1 MRNDSYYTL
10 AFDST
15 HMAVAAEKYLSAR
28 IAVSV
33 MPTPRK
39 ITASCG
45 ISLRIEL
52 EDSQRLMEALESNV
66 SLVTQSRL
74 YMVKNN
80 EVKLIVKKKKN
91 NMKAKNPPKSGGPKE
106 IKGFIM
112 K

>member
-15 HMAVAAEKYLSAR
+15 HMAVAAEKYLSAW

-45 ISLRIEL
+45 ISLRVEL
-52 EDSQRLMEALESNV
+52 ENGERLKELLKANDELFRESH
-66 SLVTQSRL
+66 L
-74 YMVKNN
+74 YLVKNN
-80 EVKLIVKKKKN
+80 EVKLIVLK
-91 NMKAKNPPKSGGPKE
+91 
-106 IKGFIM
+106 
-112 K
+112 

>member
-45 ISLRIEL
+45 ISLRVEL
-52 EDSQRLMEALESNV
+52 ENGERLKELLKANDELFRESH
-66 SLVTQSRL
+66 L
-74 YMVKNN
+74 YLVKNN
-80 EVKLIVKKKKN
+80 EVKLIV
-91 NMKAKNPPKSGGPKE
+91 MK
-106 IKGFIM
+106 
-112 K
+112 

>member
-45 ISLRIEL
+45 ISLRVEL
-52 EDSQRLMEALESNV
+52 ENRERLKELLKANDELFRESH
-66 SLVTQSRL
+66 L
-74 YMVKNN
+74 YLVKNN
-80 EVKLIVKKKKN
+80 EVKLIVQK
-91 NMKAKNPPKSGGPKE
+91 
-106 IKGFIM
+106 
-112 K
+112 

>member
-52 EDSQRLMEALESNV
+52 ENGERLKELLKANDELFRESH
-66 SLVTQSRL
+66 L
-74 YMVKNN
+74 YLVKNN
-80 EVKLIVKKKKN
+80 EVKLIVLK
-91 NMKAKNPPKSGGPKE
+91 
-106 IKGFIM
+106 
-112 K
+112 

>member
-52 EDSQRLMEALESNV
+52 ENGERLQELLKANDELFRESH
-66 SLVTQSRL
+66 L
-74 YMVKNN
+74 YLVKNN
-80 EVKLIVKKKKN
+80 EVKLIVLK
-91 NMKAKNPPKSGGPKE
+91 
-106 IKGFIM
+106 
-112 K
+112 

>member
-45 ISLRIEL
+45 ISLRVEL
-52 EDSQRLMEALESNV
+52 DDGERLKELLKANDELFRESH
-66 SLVTQSRL
+66 L
-74 YMVKNN
+74 YLVKNN
-80 EVKLIVKKKKN
+80 EVKLIVLK
-91 NMKAKNPPKSGGPKE
+91 
-106 IKGFIM
+106 
-112 K
+112 

>member
-45 ISLRIEL
+45 ISLRVEL
-52 EDSQRLMEALESNV
+52 EDGESLKELLKANDELFRE
-66 SLVTQSRL
+66 SHL
-74 YMVKNN
+74 YLVKNN
-80 EVKLIVKKKKN
+80 EVKLIVLK
-91 NMKAKNPPKSGGPKE
+91 
-106 IKGFIM
+106 
-112 K
+112 

>member
-45 ISLRIEL
+45 ISLRVEL
-52 EDSQRLMEALESNV
+52 EDSQRLKELLKANDELFRE
-66 SLVTQSRL
+66 SRL
-74 YMVKNN
+74 YLVKNN
-80 EVKLIVKKKKN
+80 EVKLIVLK
-91 NMKAKNPPKSGGPKE
+91 
-106 IKGFIM
+106 
-112 K
+112 

>member
-1 MRNDSYYTL
+1 MRNDSYYAL

-45 ISLRIEL
+45 ISLRVEIEDG
-52 EDSQRLMEALESNV
+52 ERLKELLKANDELFRESH
-66 SLVTQSRL
+66 L
-74 YMVKNN
+74 YLVKNN
-80 EVKLIVKKKKN
+80 EVKLIVLK
-91 NMKAKNPPKSGGPKE
+91 
-106 IKGFIM
+106 
-112 K
+112 

>member
-45 ISLRIEL
+45 ISLRVEL
-52 EDSQRLMEALESNV
+52 ENGERLKELLKANNELFRESH
-66 SLVTQSRL
+66 L
-74 YMVKNN
+74 YLVKNN
-80 EVKLIVKKKKN
+80 EVKLIVLK
-91 NMKAKNPPKSGGPKE
+91 
-106 IKGFIM
+106 
-112 K
+112 

>member
-1 MRNDSYYTL
+1 MRNDSYYAL

-45 ISLRIEL
+45 ISLRVEL
-52 EDSQRLMEALESNV
+52 ENGERLKELLKANDELFRESH
-66 SLVTQSRL
+66 L
-74 YMVKNN
+74 YLVKNN
-80 EVKLIVKKKKN
+80 EVKLIVLK
-91 NMKAKNPPKSGGPKE
+91 
-106 IKGFIM
+106 
-112 K
+112 

>member
-15 HMAVAAEKYLSAR
+15 HMAVAAEKYLSAQ

-45 ISLRIEL
+45 ISLRVEL
-52 EDSQRLMEALESNV
+52 ENGERLKELLKANDKLFRESH
-66 SLVTQSRL
+66 L
-74 YMVKNN
+74 YLVKNN
-80 EVKLIVKKKKN
+80 EVKLIV
-91 NMKAKNPPKSGGPKE
+91 MK
-106 IKGFIM
+106 
-112 K
+112 

>member
-45 ISLRIEL
+45 ISLRVEL
-52 EDSQRLMEALESNV
+52 EDGQRLMEALESNC

-74 YMVKNN
+74 YMVKNG
-80 EVKLIVKKKKN
+80 EGEPVEIGGSD
-91 NMKAKNPPKSGGPKE
+91 SGKQL
-106 IKGFIM
+106 
-112 K
+112 

>member
-1 MRNDSYYTL
+1 MRNDSYYAL

-45 ISLRIEL
+45 ISLRVEL
-52 EDSQRLMEALESNV
+52 EDVERLKELLKANDELFRESH
-66 SLVTQSRL
+66 L
-74 YMVKNN
+74 YLVKNN
-80 EVKLIVKKKKN
+80 EVKLIVLK
-91 NMKAKNPPKSGGPKE
+91 
-106 IKGFIM
+106 
-112 K
+112 

>member
-52 EDSQRLMEALESNV
+52 ENGERLKELLKANDELFRESH
-66 SLVTQSRL
+66 L
-74 YMVKNN
+74 YLVKNN
-80 EVKLIVKKKKN
+80 EVKLIVL
-91 NMKAKNPPKSGGPKE
+91 E
-106 IKGFIM
+106 
-112 K
+112 

>member
-45 ISLRIEL
+45 ISLRVEL
-52 EDSQRLMEALESNV
+52 ENGERLKELLKANDELFRESH
-66 SLVTQSRL
+66 L
-74 YMVKNN
+74 YLVKNN
-80 EVKLIVKKKKN
+80 EVKLIVLK
-91 NMKAKNPPKSGGPKE
+91 
-106 IKGFIM
+106 
-112 K
+112 

>member
-45 ISLRIEL
+45 ISLRVEL
-52 EDSQRLMEALESNV
+52 EDGQRLKELLKANDELFRESH
-66 SLVTQSRL
+66 L
-74 YMVKNN
+74 YLVKNN
-80 EVKLIVKKKKN
+80 EVKLIVLK
-91 NMKAKNPPKSGGPKE
+91 
-106 IKGFIM
+106 
-112 K
+112 

>member
-45 ISLRIEL
+45 ISLRVEMENGERLKEL
-52 EDSQRLMEALESNV
+52 LKANDELFRESH
-66 SLVTQSRL
+66 L
-74 YMVKNN
+74 YLVKNN
-80 EVKLIVKKKKN
+80 EVKLIV
-91 NMKAKNPPKSGGPKE
+91 MK
-106 IKGFIM
+106 
-112 K
+112 

>member
-52 EDSQRLMEALESNV
+52 ENGERLKELLKANDELFRESH
-66 SLVTQSRL
+66 L
-74 YMVKNN
+74 YLVKNN
-80 EVKLIVKKKKN
+80 EVKLIFLK
-91 NMKAKNPPKSGGPKE
+91 
-106 IKGFIM
+106 
-112 K
+112 

>member
-1 MRNDSYYTL
+1 MRNDSYYAL

-45 ISLRIEL
+45 ISLRVEL
-52 EDSQRLMEALESNV
+52 EDGERLKELLKANDELFRESH
-66 SLVTQSRL
+66 L
-74 YMVKNN
+74 YLVKNN
-80 EVKLIVKKKKN
+80 EVKLIVLK
-91 NMKAKNPPKSGGPKE
+91 
-106 IKGFIM
+106 
-112 K
+112 

>member
-15 HMAVAAEKYLSAR
+15 HTAVAAEKYLSAR

-45 ISLRIEL
+45 ISLRVEL
-52 EDSQRLMEALESNV
+52 EDGERLKELLKANDELFRESH
-66 SLVTQSRL
+66 L
-74 YMVKNN
+74 YLVKNN
-80 EVKLIVKKKKN
+80 EVKLIVLK
-91 NMKAKNPPKSGGPKE
+91 
-106 IKGFIM
+106 
-112 K
+112 

>member
-15 HMAVAAEKYLSAR
+15 HMAGAAEKYLSAR

-39 ITASCG
+39 ITATCG

-52 EDSQRLMEALESNV
+52 ENGERLKELLKANDELFRESH
-66 SLVTQSRL
+66 L
-74 YMVKNN
+74 YLVKNN
-80 EVKLIVKKKKN
+80 EVKLIVLK
-91 NMKAKNPPKSGGPKE
+91 
-106 IKGFIM
+106 
-112 K
+112 

>member
-45 ISLRIEL
+45 ISLRVEL
-52 EDSQRLMEALESNV
+52 EDGERLKELLKANDKLFRESH
-66 SLVTQSRL
+66 L
-74 YMVKNN
+74 YLVKNN
-80 EVKLIVKKKKN
+80 EVKLIVLK
-91 NMKAKNPPKSGGPKE
+91 
-106 IKGFIM
+106 
-112 K
+112 

>member
-45 ISLRIEL
+45 ISLRVEL
-52 EDSQRLMEALESNV
+52 EDGQRLMELLKANDELFRESH
-66 SLVTQSRL
+66 L
-74 YMVKNN
+74 YLVKNN
-80 EVKLIVKKKKN
+80 EVKLIVLK
-91 NMKAKNPPKSGGPKE
+91 
-106 IKGFIM
+106 
-112 K
+112 

>member
-45 ISLRIEL
+45 ISLRVEL
-52 EDSQRLMEALESNV
+52 ENGERLKELLKANDELFREGH
-66 SLVTQSRL
+66 L
-74 YMVKNN
+74 YLVKNN
-80 EVKLIVKKKKN
+80 EVKLIVLK
-91 NMKAKNPPKSGGPKE
+91 
-106 IKGFIM
+106 
-112 K
+112 

>member
-45 ISLRIEL
+45 ISLRVEL
-52 EDSQRLMEALESNV
+52 EDGKRLKELLKANDELFRESH
-66 SLVTQSRL
+66 L
-74 YMVKNN
+74 YLVKNN
-80 EVKLIVKKKKN
+80 EVKLIVLK
-91 NMKAKNPPKSGGPKE
+91 
-106 IKGFIM
+106 
-112 K
+112 

>member
-15 HMAVAAEKYLSAR
+15 HMAVTAEKYLSAR

-52 EDSQRLMEALESNV
+52 ENGERLKELLKANDELFRESH
-66 SLVTQSRL
+66 L
-74 YMVKNN
+74 YLVKNN
-80 EVKLIVKKKKN
+80 EVKLIVLK
-91 NMKAKNPPKSGGPKE
+91 
-106 IKGFIM
+106 
-112 K
+112 

>member
-1 MRNDSYYTL
+1 MRNDSYYAL

-52 EDSQRLMEALESNV
+52 ENGERLMELLKANDELFRESH
-66 SLVTQSRL
+66 L
-74 YMVKNN
+74 YLVKNN
-80 EVKLIVKKKKN
+80 EVKLIVLK
-91 NMKAKNPPKSGGPKE
+91 
-106 IKGFIM
+106 
-112 K
+112 

>member
-45 ISLRIEL
+45 ISLRVEL
-52 EDSQRLMEALESNV
+52 EDVERLKELLKANDELFRESH
-66 SLVTQSRL
+66 L
-74 YMVKNN
+74 YLVKNN
-80 EVKLIVKKKKN
+80 EVKLIV
-91 NMKAKNPPKSGGPKE
+91 MK
-106 IKGFIM
+106 
-112 K
+112 

>member
-1 MRNDSYYTL
+1 MRNDSYYAL

-52 EDSQRLMEALESNV
+52 ENGERLKELLKANDELFRESH
-66 SLVTQSRL
+66 L
-74 YMVKNN
+74 YLVKNN
-80 EVKLIVKKKKN
+80 EVKLIVLK
-91 NMKAKNPPKSGGPKE
+91 
-106 IKGFIM
+106 
-112 K
+112 

>member
-1 MRNDSYYTL
+1 MRNDSYYAL

-45 ISLRIEL
+45 ISLRVEL
-52 EDSQRLMEALESNV
+52 EDGQRLKELLKANDELFRESH
-66 SLVTQSRL
+66 L
-74 YMVKNN
+74 YLVKNN
-80 EVKLIVKKKKN
+80 EVKLIVLK
-91 NMKAKNPPKSGGPKE
+91 
-106 IKGFIM
+106 
-112 K
+112 

>member
-52 EDSQRLMEALESNV
+52 ENGERLKELLKANDELFRESH
-66 SLVTQSRL
+66 L
-74 YMVKNN
+74 YLVKNG
-80 EVKLIVKKKKN
+80 EVELIVLK
-91 NMKAKNPPKSGGPKE
+91 
-106 IKGFIM
+106 
-112 K
+112 

>member
-45 ISLRIEL
+45 ISLRVEL
-52 EDSQRLMEALESNV
+52 EDGERLKELLKANDELFRESH
-66 SLVTQSRL
+66 L
-74 YMVKNN
+74 YLVKNN
-80 EVKLIVKKKKN
+80 EVKLIVLK
-91 NMKAKNPPKSGGPKE
+91 
-106 IKGFIM
+106 
-112 K
+112 

>member
-45 ISLRIEL
+45 ISLRVEL
-52 EDSQRLMEALESNV
+52 EDRERLKELLKANDELFRESH
-66 SLVTQSRL
+66 L
-74 YMVKNN
+74 YLVKNN
-80 EVKLIVKKKKN
+80 EVKLIVLK
-91 NMKAKNPPKSGGPKE
+91 
-106 IKGFIM
+106 
-112 K
+112 

>member
-45 ISLRIEL
+45 ISLRVEL
-52 EDSQRLMEALESNV
+52 ENGERLKELLKANDELFRENH
-66 SLVTQSRL
+66 L
-74 YMVKNN
+74 YLVKNN
-80 EVKLIVKKKKN
+80 EVKLIVLK
-91 NMKAKNPPKSGGPKE
+91 
-106 IKGFIM
+106 
-112 K
+112 

>member
-45 ISLRIEL
+45 ISLRVEL
-52 EDSQRLMEALESNV
+52 EDGERLKELLKANDELFRESHLY
-66 SLVTQSRL
+66 LV
-74 YMVKNN
+74 KDN
-80 EVKLIVKKKKN
+80 EVKLIVLK
-91 NMKAKNPPKSGGPKE
+91 
-106 IKGFIM
+106 
-112 K
+112 

>member
-39 ITASCG
+39 ITATCG
-45 ISLRIEL
+45 ISLRVEL
-52 EDSQRLMEALESNV
+52 ENGERLKELLKANDKLFRESH
-66 SLVTQSRL
+66 L
-74 YMVKNN
+74 YLVKNN
-80 EVKLIVKKKKN
+80 EVKLIV
-91 NMKAKNPPKSGGPKE
+91 MK
-106 IKGFIM
+106 
-112 K
+112 

>member
-45 ISLRIEL
+45 ISLRVEL
-52 EDSQRLMEALESNV
+52 EDGQRLKELLKANDELFRESH
-66 SLVTQSRL
+66 L
-74 YMVKNN
+74 YLVKNN
-80 EVKLIVKKKKN
+80 ELKLIVLK
-91 NMKAKNPPKSGGPKE
+91 
-106 IKGFIM
+106 
-112 K
+112 